1 MAETLEQVQAERDA
15 LRAEVE
21 RLRAAMP
28 KWRKV
33 PWLADHW
40 ELRMADWGSSIGVC
54 RLGDGWRHQHQSE
67 HTPEYE
73 SHDEAMRAAEAL
85 AGLPQCEVCDEP

>member
-1 MAETLEQVQAERDA
+1 MTETETLEQVIAERDA

-28 KWRKV
+28 KWTKV
-33 PWLADHW
+33 PWIEGRW
-40 ELRMADWGSSIGVC
+40 ELQLPYNGSRIDVC
-54 RLGDGWRHQHQSE
+54 VNSKGWWHQHQSD

-73 SHDEAMRAAEAL
+73 SRDAAMRAAEAW
-85 AGLPQCEVCDEP
+85 AGLPQCEVVE